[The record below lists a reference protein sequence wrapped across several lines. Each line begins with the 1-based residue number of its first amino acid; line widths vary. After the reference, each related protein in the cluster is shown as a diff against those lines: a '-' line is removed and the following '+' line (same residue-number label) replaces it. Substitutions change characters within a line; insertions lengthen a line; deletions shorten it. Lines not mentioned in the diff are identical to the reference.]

1 MSTEGGENGQGGTIG
16 SHEGRFFGPLKPLLV
31 PLRFSIVAQSV
42 DVGSSSAISPLSL
55 YKGGFPR
62 RRNLPFLSRLR
73 LKTIVSL
80 TPKSLDALDEDVCQ
94 WAKSNNVTLV
104 HVKCEKPKDD
114 GGGLSKEAAA
124 KALMHILDSR
134 QLPLYLHCL
143 DGQSVSTLM
152 VAVLRKVQAWSI
164 RATVEEITQ
173 SLGHDEEVIGYQTS
187 FVEKFGKTDGVRL
200 PPRRHIPDWTWVES
214 SPLNR
219 LKNPYDVIAPRDK
232 PGDRSSA
239 NTPANGNLSNQH
251 KRYESNDGYF
261 AAGSTNP
268 SSTMLGAAFGVGL
281 LPVQHPLLRVK
292 FDLDPDL
299 PPPPPTAGNLTPL
312 HSRDNIG
319 LFSPVTSRPSSRTGR
334 NTSHGHALHP
344 HHHHNTDARGLSRS
358 ESALE
363 SPRRKA
369 LSVEHSP
376 SLGNNTS
383 ATLTDGPLSPLS
395 HHTDFISSRLAH
407 SSSSSSMD
415 HLHDEPMNRSPNRT
429 RAAANSSAQESN
441 DSSTPTKSSLL
452 LNQSTPRASSSSSQS
467 PIRPVS
473 TRGAVL
479 GLGLKSAGSEDSKE
493 KSENAG
499 ESALLDS
506 RHRILQAERPVAL
519 GRSISELVKSPS
531 SHSETQMMTID
542 QEEEY
547 YSDTHED
554 NTSSPTKYN
563 RLQAAEYRQGSG
575 SEKEAQLHEGSGD
588 DEQEEVKAVVEFQDE
603 EVEEEEEEL
612 EEEEDEESDEEDD
625 DGLALEALDL
635 EGY

>member
-1 MSTEGGENGQGGTIG
+1 
-16 SHEGRFFGPLKPLLV
+16 V
-31 PLRFSIVAQSV
+31 
-42 DVGSSSAISPLSL
+42 
-55 YKGGFPR
+55 
-62 RRNLPFLSRLR
+62 
-73 LKTIVSL
+73 
-80 TPKSLDALDEDVCQ
+80 LDEDVCQ
-94 WAKSNNVTLV
+94 WAKSNNVKLV

-152 VAVLRKVQAWSI
+152 VAVLRRVQAWST
-164 RATVEEITQ
+164 RATVEEIKQ

-200 PPRRHIPDWTWVES
+200 PPRRYIPDWTWTDP
-214 SPLNR
+214 SPLRR
-219 LKNPYDVIAPRDK
+219 LKDPYDVIVTKEK
-232 PGDRSSA
+232 PGDRSAA
-239 NTPANGNLSNQH
+239 NTPANGTLNSQH

-261 AAGSTNP
+261 AAGSNNP
-268 SSTMLGAAFGVGL
+268 SPTIIAFGVGL

-299 PPPPPTAGNLTPL
+299 PPPPLTGALTPL
-312 HSRDNIG
+312 HSRDNMG

-344 HHHHNTDARGLSRS
+344 HHHHHNMDARGLSRS

-363 SPRRKA
+363 SPRRKV

-376 SLGNNTS
+376 SLGNSNNNS
-383 ATLTDGPLSPLS
+383 SVDGLLSPLS
-395 HHTDFISSRLAH
+395 HHADFISSRLAH
-407 SSSSSSMD
+407 GSSSSSV
-415 HLHDEPMNRSPNRT
+415 DELQDQSLDESPSRRGTDVNPTLRDFH
-429 RAAANSSAQESN
+429 

-452 LNQSTPRASSSSSQS
+452 LNHSTPRASSSSSPQN
-467 PIRPVS
+467 PHRPVS
-473 TRGAVL
+473 TRGAIF
-479 GLGLKSAGSEDSKE
+479 GLGLNSAGSEESKANNT
-493 KSENAG
+493 NAEG
-499 ESALLDS
+499 TISFDA
-506 RHRILQAERPVAL
+506 RHHNFQAERPVAL
-519 GRSISELVKSPS
+519 ERSISELVKSPS
-531 SHSETQMMTID
+531 YHSEAQLMNIH

-554 NTSSPTKYN
+554 NTSSPIKKN
-563 RLQAAEYRQGSG
+563 RSQAAEYLQGSG
-575 SEKEAQLHEGSGD
+575 SEKEAHSPSRSEE
-588 DEQEEVKAVVEFQDE
+588 DEIGEVKAADEEQDE
-603 EVEEEEEEL
+603 EVEEEEEL
-612 EEEEDEESDEEDD
+612 EEEEEEESDEEDD